1 MFLRTRAYK
10 IKSIHIFLFLS
21 LIICNTMYSQ
31 DIAQH
36 SDRGKDFSIF
46 LNLFQPISNVDS
58 LPVIHRIHYS
68 DYPSKLID
76 TSFYS
81 FVCSIPFFYPYATF
95 KVERN
100 EGFLVCIHQVF
111 RAELTDFQFVE
122 LLSFNKQGCLLDRVA
137 LPYLKVGCIAGPGEY
152 AYEATLSVST
162 SEVHVI
168 MKKYEHGR
176 DKEIIEKHHFYIN
189 EDATLLSVPINE

>member
-46 LNLFQPISNVDS
+46 LNLFQPI
-58 LPVIHRIHYS
+58 HYS
-68 DYPSKLID
+68 DYTSKLID